1 MRGSC
6 FFHWTWEKL
15 QLIDSWS
22 ENSSAASACFLLF
35 LGLLPIA
42 FANELSSTI
51 DVPYVAVNVNI
62 PYGVQVRQEQLFGL
76 TGQRIGGAHHPGPM
90 EFLTIGT
97 TNLGGMRNKE
107 PLAVEQGCGI
117 WSYAETQL
125 SKVTQVSAAKALKFH
140 ASQTGISEYTMGHQ
154 LRSDH
159 GPHGP
164 ARGQVWLAP
173 VISRPNVF
181 KFHGPD
187 EFWTFRT
194 SSGDTALCWPSCG
207 YSDHHLR
214 PAQRPNLA

>member
-1 MRGSC
+1 MTPGL
-6 FFHWTWEKL
+6 KL
-15 QLIDSWS
+15 LSGIGR
-22 ENSSAASACFLLF
+22 FLLF

-62 PYGVQVRQEQLFGL
+62 PYGVQVRQQQLFGL

-97 TNLGGMRNKE
+97 TNPGGMRNKE

-181 KFHGPD
+181 KFHGQTSFGLQD
-187 EFWTFRT
+187 EFWRH
-194 SSGDTALCWPSCG
+194 SIM
-207 YSDHHLR
+207 
-214 PAQRPNLA
+214 LAIMWLQ